1 MRQEVEIEFKNL
13 LTQQEYEGLKG
24 RFFTENSVPVTQENY
39 YFDTKDFSLKKA
51 SCALRIRI
59 KEDDAEMTLKTP
71 FEGHHTETT
80 VDMSTEEAR
89 ELSAEGS
96 FSVPEAIVSV
106 LKQEDILISQDVIKI
121 GQLKTERLE
130 VEKPHVIIVLD
141 KNFYSDK
148 VDYELEIEADSKSA
162 GEAFF
167 FQLLGENA
175 IPRRNTPN
183 KIARAFNA
191 AK

>member
-13 LTQQEYEGLKG
+13 LTQQEYEGLKA

-141 KNFYSDK
+141 KSFYSDK

-167 FQLLGENA
+167 FRLLEENA